1 MTKYVAEIFKKLG
14 IDYQQYD
21 IHDHWNEE
29 SGETWLTL
37 HPKNDWRDAPEG
49 LSRIHKLSQCAF
61 GQYKVYWDEDSCYI
75 NVVGLL
81 EINSQGVQVFP
92 LPTSDRPALFTQS
105 DILKI
110 WREDICHT
118 LPPCDVE

>member
-1 MTKYVAEIFKKLG
+1 MTKYVAEILKKLG

-61 GQYKVYWDEDSCYI
+61 GQYKVYWDEDRCYI

-81 EINSQGVQVFP
+81 EISPQGIQVSP
-92 LPTSDRPALFTQS
+92 LPTKDRPALLSQT

-110 WREDICHT
+110 WSENKCHA
-118 LPPCDVE
+118 LASPDLE

>member
-1 MTKYVAEIFKKLG
+1 MTKYVAEILKKLG

-37 HPKNDWRDAPEG
+37 HPKDDWRSAPEG

-61 GQYKVYWDEDSCYI
+61 GQYKVYWDENSCYI
-75 NVVGLL
+75 NVVGML
-81 EINSQGVQVFP
+81 EINSQGVQVSP
-92 LPTSDRPALFTQS
+92 LPTKDRPALLSQT

-110 WREDICHT
+110 WSENKCHT
-118 LPPCDVE
+118 LASPDLE